1 MFPLLIPAA
10 IGAVGGALMNKKKP
24 LKGALLGAGLGAAG
38 GAAAPA
44 LGGLLGGGA
53 AAGSAAGAASA
64 APGFA
69 IGQPLVSG
77 GLGSATMA
85 GGSAAAPAAGLLGT
99 VNSYIPAFNAAATG
113 VQMSGALDEQPM
125 PEAPPPMQ
133 VQGGAETLAGIAS
146 QTPAAQ
152 MQGDQTERARRRA
165 MLRGGV

>member
-24 LKGALLGAGLGAAG
+24 LKGALLGGALGAAG

-44 LGGLLGGGA
+44 IGGLLGGGSA
-53 AAGSAAGAASA
+53 AAGVSGAAA

-77 GLGSATMA
+77 SLGNAVMA
-85 GGSAAAPAAGLLGT
+85 GGSAAAPATGLLGT

-113 VQMSGALDEQPM
+113 LQMSGALDEQPL
-125 PEAPPPMQ
+125 PEAPPPIQ
-133 VQGGAETLAGIAS
+133 AQGGAETLAGIAS
-146 QTPAAQ
+146 QGPAAQ
-152 MQGDQTERARRRA
+152 MQADQSERARRRA
-165 MLRGGV
+165 MLRGGL